1 MSSILEKKFGIL
13 DRLPCARRMRE
24 REEAPSFGCAGKRY
38 NNKKKNKKQKQKMKH
53 ANEDFWKVWENEN
66 K

>member
-1 MSSILEKKFGIL
+1 MSSILEKEFGIL
-13 DRLPCARRMRE
+13 DRKPCARRMRE
-24 REEAPSFGCAGKRY
+24 RDEAPSFGCAGKRY
-38 NNKKKNKKQKQKMKH
+38 NKKKNKKQKQKMKH

>member
-24 REEAPSFGCAGKRY
+24 RDEAPSFGCAGKQY
-38 NNKKKNKKQKQKMKH
+38 NKKKNKKQKQKMKH
-53 ANEDFWKVWENEN
+53 ANEDFWKVWEDEN